1 MTQLD
6 RTLARLHRLTHHA
19 SLLQDGS
26 GDPPQLGVVL
36 QVGHRSVDGLAGVV
50 QAAGRIHMAGST
62 WQASGDAV
70 DEAEGATTRKLLYT
84 YDVAGRLV
92 AEHLA
97 TAVGQC
103 DDDAC
108 GEDSALIAANAYHAN
123 GNRLGRDKPGGDVDE
138 EAEYDAQDRLVDY
151 AGIAHTFGD
160 PGELQ
165 AARDAWGFDQDAMGH
180 LLQASKPAYLSSS
193 PRGGH
198 VFGAW

>member
-1 MTQLD
+1 MPLPLPH
-6 RTLARLHRLTHHA
+6 RIGHSEPVKRLAP
-19 SLLQDGS
+19 LLLLV
-26 GDPPQLGVVL
+26 PCLM
-36 QVGHRSVDGLAGVV
+36 LAGRAY
-50 QAAGRIHMAGST
+50 AAPEPGLYDALGRPIALPGVSVPGSIT
-62 WQASGDAV
+62 LTTPVASPHG
-70 DEAEGATTRKLLYT
+70 G
-84 YDVAGRLV
+84 
-92 AEHLA
+92 HLDP
-97 TAVGQC
+97 G
-103 DDDAC
+103 
-108 GEDSALIAANAYHAN
+108 AANAYDAN
-123 GNRLGRDKPGGDVDE
+123 GNRMGRDKPGGDVDE